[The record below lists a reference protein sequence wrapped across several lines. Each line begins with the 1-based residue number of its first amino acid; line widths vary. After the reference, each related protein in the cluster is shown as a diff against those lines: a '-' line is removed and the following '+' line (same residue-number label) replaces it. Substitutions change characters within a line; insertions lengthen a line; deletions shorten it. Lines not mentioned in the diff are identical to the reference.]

1 MCCKQFVAYHCF
13 LSSLHTLTAHTCFR
27 PLQQTHASYPLWA
40 MGVRQDGEE
49 WVARV
54 RRNSY
59 GSISTTR
66 WYSIKEFLAKSH
78 EEAIGEIASNLSEAW
93 AATRKERLLR

>member
-1 MCCKQFVAYHCF
+1 
-13 LSSLHTLTAHTCFR
+13 
-27 PLQQTHASYPLWA
+27 
-40 MGVRQDGEE
+40 MGGRQDGEE

-54 RRNSY
+54 RRRSY

-78 EEAIGEIASNLSEAW
+78 EETIGEIASNPSEAW

>member
-1 MCCKQFVAYHCF
+1 
-13 LSSLHTLTAHTCFR
+13 
-27 PLQQTHASYPLWA
+27 

-54 RRNSY
+54 RRKSY

-66 WYSIKEFLAKSH
+66 WNSIKEFLVKSH
-78 EEAIGEIASNLSEAW
+78 EAIGEIASNLSEA
-93 AATRKERLLR
+93 

>member
-1 MCCKQFVAYHCF
+1 
-13 LSSLHTLTAHTCFR
+13 
-27 PLQQTHASYPLWA
+27 

-54 RRNSY
+54 RRKSY
-59 GSISTTR
+59 GSIPTTR
-66 WYSIKEFLAKSH
+66 RYSIKEFLDKSH

-93 AATRKERLLR
+93 ATRKNCCFDN